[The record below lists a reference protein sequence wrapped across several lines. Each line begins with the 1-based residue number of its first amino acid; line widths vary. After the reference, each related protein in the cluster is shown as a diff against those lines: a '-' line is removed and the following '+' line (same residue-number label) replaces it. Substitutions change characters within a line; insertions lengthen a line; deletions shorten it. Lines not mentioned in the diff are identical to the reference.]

1 MELKKEIEKFNP
13 RNTGKIDVNDK
24 DNKIS
29 EAFRP
34 IAEIILSG
42 HFLVRKN
49 NSDSYVKVH
58 PTCVEMYYHEEGE
71 GEDKIKDYI
80 VYHRN
85 SNDGKNK
92 KSIFPL
98 GVLHNH
104 VSGIDLTFE
113 KEGDDGE
120 PIRFSALIREF
131 WVDKTNKKEEDIY
144 GMGEIDKSSESLS
157 DKKPTHLYDALY
169 SQFSAFDGF
178 SIQWVDGEENDRKT
192 INSPRNRLNV
202 AEYKI
207 IDNNDGK
214 GPKPVKIKKDGIAKE
229 LLTKNQNYKQCP
241 RMWRYS
247 INED

>member
-1 MELKKEIEKFNP
+1 MKLKKEIEKFNL
-13 RNTGKIDVNDK
+13 RNIGKIDVNDK

-192 INSPRNRLNV
+192 INCVKTRINV
-202 AEYKI
+202 AEYQLNEK
-207 IDNNDGK
+207 NNWEKVPASKTDG
-214 GPKPVKIKKDGIAKE
+214 
-229 LLTKNQNYKQCP
+229 LLTQNKNYKQCP
-241 RMWRYS
+241 RMWKYS

>member
-1 MELKKEIEKFNP
+1 MKLKKEIEKFNL
-13 RNTGKIDVNDK
+13 RNIGKIDVNDK

-178 SIQWVDGEENDRKT
+178 SIQWVDGVENDRKT
-192 INSPRNRLNV
+192 INCVKTRINV
-202 AEYKI
+202 AEYQLNEK
-207 IDNNDGK
+207 NNWEKVPASKTDG
-214 GPKPVKIKKDGIAKE
+214 
-229 LLTKNQNYKQCP
+229 LLTQNKNYKQCP
-241 RMWRYS
+241 RMWKYS